1 MKQVKKASSPAE
13 IVRQARDRAMQEANH
28 RRPQHEGDI
37 DDLIFRGE
45 PTKIC
50 SER

>member
-13 IVRQARDRAMQEANH
+13 IVRQARDRAMQEAH
-28 RRPQHEGDI
+28 RSRPQMQGDI

-50 SER
+50 SGR